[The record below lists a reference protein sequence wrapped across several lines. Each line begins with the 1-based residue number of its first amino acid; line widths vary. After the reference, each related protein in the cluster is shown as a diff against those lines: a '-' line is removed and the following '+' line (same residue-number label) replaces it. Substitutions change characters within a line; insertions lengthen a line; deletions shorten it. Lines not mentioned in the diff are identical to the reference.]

1 MITALVS
8 NLQVRLSATTNTQG
22 LPSHRLSILPSQRP
36 STHIPC
42 LQSSSPEVIMKSQLA
57 LQSDGEFAAFIGI
70 DWADTKHDI
79 CLQAADGVH
88 REFAVLPHRPADIDD
103 WVVTLRH
110 RFHGR
115 PVAICIETS
124 LAHWPMH
131 CKSTIS
137 WSCSRS
143 IRPHS
148 PNTGKP
154 SSPAAPSQTQRMHRS
169 PWRFS

>member
-1 MITALVS
+1 M
-8 NLQVRLSATTNTQG
+8 N
-22 LPSHRLSILPSQRP
+22 
-36 STHIPC
+36 
-42 LQSSSPEVIMKSQLA
+42 SQLT

-70 DWADTKHDI
+70 DWADIKHDI
-79 CLQAADGVH
+79 CLQPADGVQ

-124 LAHWPMH
+124 RGALAYALQ
-131 CKSTIS
+131 STIS

-154 SSPAAPSQTQRMHRS
+154 SSPAAPSHTQRMHRS